1 MKVHF
6 YALMAMSLITT
17 QINADEPAMDSAKNV
32 DEVVVTSS
40 ILNPSRILNP
50 LYVIDGDE
58 IEDNATTSLGE
69 AVDGYLGVS
78 IADYGAAVGQP
89 IIRGMSGPRVKVLK
103 NGLVNRDVSGLGAD
117 HLNDIDL
124 NDLQQVEIIKGPS
137 SLLYANGTSGG
148 IINVVDNCI
157 APEDF
162 TTQEFIAGLET
173 QSVNDGD
180 SQFFNYKDNLNGFNV
195 NVGYKKSEFGNF
207 DIPND
212 AIMHDEDHEGHDEH
226 EGEEEL
232 SYLENSDL
240 EIESTKFGI
249 SRAGEWG
256 YVGISVDNHES
267 MYGIPYH
274 GEHSDEEGHDDHDE
288 HEGEDDHDEHEGE
301 DDHDEHEGEDDHD
314 EHEGERIFST
324 TDQESFTIKG
334 LYNVNGSLINSVT
347 YNYRDTDYSLIEA
360 HAEEEGHD
368 EHEGEEHEDEEHEE
382 HAPTVFSN
390 DATEYGAIFDLSNDN
405 FIQKISL
412 NFVDEDSSIV
422 GEEAFMN
429 PANNEEFT
437 IGYFV
442 SADLDMFYLDA
453 GFRLDQ
459 IDRTGSVTDE
469 DHGDI
474 DNYSIDDTTN
484 SFALSLGRDLSDT
497 LDVNFGFASVERLP
511 SVIELFMNGPHMA
524 TGRLETGNPNLQSET
539 SNNFDITFNYE
550 SGDFFAYASFYVN
563 DVDNYITLQDE
574 LDGHDDHD
582 DDDHGDE
589 HGDDDH
595 DDDHGDEHGDD
606 DHDDHDEFANLIHAD
621 YVQEDAEFRGYEFEF
636 GRTFRLGSGDLRLS
650 FGRDDVN
657 AEFTDGH
664 NVPRINP
671 ARNIYSLSYVENDWV
686 FKLSLKDVEKQ
697 DDIGEGET
705 VTDSYQML
713 NTRLTKTFDISGAGD
728 LKVSIFGS
736 NLLDEAARNHSSFVK
751 KQVPLAGRNYG
762 AKFVYNF

>member
-207 DIPND
+207 DIPDD
-212 AIMHDEDHEGHDEH
+212 AVMHDEDHEGHDEH

-256 YVGISVDNHES
+256 YFGISVDNHES

-274 GEHSDEEGHDDHDE
+274 GEHSDEEGH
-288 HEGEDDHDEHEGE
+288 

-368 EHEGEEHEDEEHEE
+368 THEGDEHEE

-429 PANNEEFT
+429 PT
-437 IGYFV
+437 
-442 SADLDMFYLDA
+442 
-453 GFRLDQ
+453 
-459 IDRTGSVTDE
+459 
-469 DHGDI
+469 
-474 DNYSIDDTTN
+474 NY
-484 SFALSLGRDLSDT
+484 
-497 LDVNFGFASVERLP
+497 
-511 SVIELFMNGPHMA
+511 
-524 TGRLETGNPNLQSET
+524 
-539 SNNFDITFNYE
+539 
-550 SGDFFAYASFYVN
+550 
-563 DVDNYITLQDE
+563 
-574 LDGHDDHD
+574 
-582 DDDHGDE
+582 
-589 HGDDDH
+589 
-595 DDDHGDEHGDD
+595 
-606 DHDDHDEFANLIHAD
+606 
-621 YVQEDAEFRGYEFEF
+621 
-636 GRTFRLGSGDLRLS
+636 
-650 FGRDDVN
+650 
-657 AEFTDGH
+657 
-664 NVPRINP
+664 
-671 ARNIYSLSYVENDWV
+671 
-686 FKLSLKDVEKQ
+686 
-697 DDIGEGET
+697 
-705 VTDSYQML
+705 
-713 NTRLTKTFDISGAGD
+713 
-728 LKVSIFGS
+728 
-736 NLLDEAARNHSSFVK
+736 
-751 KQVPLAGRNYG
+751 
-762 AKFVYNF
+762 

>member
-1 MKVHF
+1 MKVYF

-17 QINADEPAMDSAKNV
+17 QINADESSPESAENV
-32 DEVVVTSS
+32 EEVEVTAS
-40 ILNPSRILNP
+40 ILNPSRIINP
-50 LYVIDGDE
+50 LYVIDGSE
-58 IEDNATTSLGE
+58 IEDDATTSLGE
-69 AVDGYLGVS
+69 AVDSYLGVS

-89 IIRGMSGPRVKVLK
+89 IIRGMSGPRVKILK
-103 NGLVNRDVSGLGAD
+103 NGMVNRDVSGLGVD

-124 NDLQQVEIIKGPS
+124 NDIEQIEIVKGPS
-137 SLLYANGTSGG
+137 SLLYANGTIGG

-157 APEDF
+157 AEGNYDK
-162 TTQEFIAGLET
+162 QEFIAGLET

-180 SQFFNYKDNLNGFNV
+180 VQHLNYKNNIAGFNV
-195 NVGYKKSEFGNF
+195 NFGYKKSEFGNF
-207 DIPND
+207 DVPD
-212 AIMHDEDHEGHDEH
+212 GAVMHDEDHEGHDEH
-226 EGEEEL
+226 EEEEEL
-232 SYLENSDL
+232 SYIENSDL

-249 SRAGEWG
+249 SRAGAWG
-256 YVGISVDNHES
+256 YFGVSVDNLES
-267 MYGIPYH
+267 VYGIPYH
-274 GEHSDEEGHDDHDE
+274 GEHADEHGDEHDDHDDD
-288 HEGEDDHDEHEGE
+288 HGDDHDDDHAD
-301 DDHDEHEGEDDHD
+301 DDHDDDDHGD

-324 TDQESFTIKG
+324 TDSESLTVKG
-334 LYNVNGSLINSVT
+334 LYNLNGNLVNSVT
-347 YNYRDTDYSLIEA
+347 YNYRDTDYTLTEA

-368 EHEGEEHEDEEHEE
+368 EHEEEGHEE

-437 IGYFV
+437 IGYFM
-442 SADLDMFYLDA
+442 SADLDNFYIDA
-453 GFRLDQ
+453 GFRIDQ

-474 DNYSIDDTTN
+474 DYYSIDDDTN
-484 SFALSLGRDLSDT
+484 SFALSLGRDLSDS
-497 LDVNFGFASVERLP
+497 LDVNFGFSSVERLP

-524 TGRLETGNPNLQSET
+524 TGRLETGNPNLNSET
-539 SNNFDITFNYE
+539 SNNFDITFNFDN
-550 SGDFFAYASFYVN
+550 GDFYAYASFYIN
-563 DVDNYITLQDE
+563 DVDNYITLMDE
-574 LDGHDDHD
+574 LDDHDDH

-595 DDDHGDEHGDD
+595 DDDHGDDHGDD
-606 DHDDHDEFANLIHAD
+606 DHDDHAEHANLIHAD

-636 GRTFRLGSGDLRLS
+636 GRTFSLGSGDLTLS

-657 AEFTDGH
+657 AEFSDGH

-671 ARNIYSLSYVENDWV
+671 SRNIYSLSYVENDWV

-697 DDIGEGET
+697 NDIGEGES

-713 NTRLTKTFDISGAGD
+713 NTRLTKTFNLSGPGE

-736 NLLDEAARNHSSFVK
+736 NLLDEVARNHSSFVK

-762 AKFVYNF
+762 AKFSYKF

>member
-17 QINADEPAMDSAKNV
+17 QINADEPAMDSAKNI

-301 DDHDEHEGEDDHD
+301 DDHDEHEGE
-314 EHEGERIFST
+314 RIFST

-368 EHEGEEHEDEEHEE
+368 EHEGEEHEE

-595 DDDHGDEHGDD
+595 DDGHGDEHGDD

>member
-1 MKVHF
+1 MKVYF
-6 YALMAMSLITT
+6 YALMAMSLTIT
-17 QINADEPAMDSAKNV
+17 QLNADESSDLNSSDA
-32 DEVVVTSS
+32 DEIVVTSS

-69 AVDGYLGVS
+69 AVDSYLGVS

-89 IIRGMSGPRVKVLK
+89 IIRGMSGPRVKILK
-103 NGLVNRDVSGLGAD
+103 NGMVNRDVSGLGAD

-124 NDLQQVEIIKGPS
+124 NDLQQVEIVKGPS

-180 SQFFNYKDNLNGFNV
+180 SQYFNFKDNLNGFNV

-207 DIPND
+207 DIPDD
-212 AIMHDEDHEGHDEH
+212 AVMHDEDHEGHDEH

-274 GEHSDEEGHDDHDE
+274 GEHSDEEGHDDHD
-288 HEGEDDHDEHEGE
+288 DDHGDEHA
-301 DDHDEHEGEDDHD
+301 DDDND

-334 LYNVNGSLINSVT
+334 LYNLNSNLINSVT
-347 YNYRDTDYSLIEA
+347 YNYRDTEYSLTEA

-368 EHEGEEHEDEEHEE
+368 EHEGEEHEE

-497 LDVNFGFASVERLP
+497 LDVNFGLASVERLP
-511 SVIELFMNGPHMA
+511 SVIELFMNGPHLA

-539 SNNFDITFNYE
+539 SNNIDITFNYE

-582 DDDHGDE
+582 DDHGDE

-595 DDDHGDEHGDD
+595 DDDHGDEHADD
-606 DHDDHDEFANLIHAD
+606 NHDDHGEFENLIHAD

-636 GRTFRLGSGDLRLS
+636 GRTFTLGSGDLRLS

-657 AEFTDGH
+657 AEFSDGH

-686 FKLSLKDVEKQ
+686 FKIDLKDVEKQ
-697 DDIGEGET
+697 NDIAEGET
-705 VTDSYQML
+705 MTDSYQML
-713 NTRLTKTFDISGAGD
+713 NTRLTKTFNISGAGE

-762 AKFVYNF
+762 AKFSYKF

>member
-1 MKVHF
+1 
-6 YALMAMSLITT
+6 
-17 QINADEPAMDSAKNV
+17 MDSAKNV

-301 DDHDEHEGEDDHD
+301 DDHDEHEGE
-314 EHEGERIFST
+314 RIFST

-368 EHEGEEHEDEEHEE
+368 EHEGEEHEE

-390 DATEYGAIFDLSNDN
+390 DATEYGAIFDFSNDN

-574 LDGHDDHD
+574 LDGHDDH

>member
-1 MKVHF
+1 MKVYF

-17 QINADEPAMDSAKNV
+17 QINADESSPESAENLE
-32 DEVVVTSS
+32 EVEVTAS
-40 ILNPSRILNP
+40 ILNPSRIINP
-50 LYVIDGDE
+50 LYVIDGSE
-58 IEDNATTSLGE
+58 IEDDATTSLGE
-69 AVDGYLGVS
+69 AVDSYLGVS

-89 IIRGMSGPRVKVLK
+89 IIRGMSGPRVKILK
-103 NGLVNRDVSGLGAD
+103 NGMVNRDVSGLGVD

-124 NDLQQVEIIKGPS
+124 NDIEQIEIVKGPS
-137 SLLYANGTSGG
+137 SLLYANGTIGG

-157 APEDF
+157 AEGNYDK
-162 TTQEFIAGLET
+162 QEFIAGLET

-180 SQFFNYKDNLNGFNV
+180 VQHLNYKNNIAGFNV
-195 NVGYKKSEFGNF
+195 NFGYKNSEFGNF
-207 DIPND
+207 DIPD
-212 AIMHDEDHEGHDEH
+212 GAVMHDEDHEGHDEH
-226 EGEEEL
+226 EEEEEL
-232 SYLENSDL
+232 SYIENSDL

-249 SRAGEWG
+249 SRAGAWG
-256 YVGISVDNHES
+256 YFGVSVDNLES
-267 MYGIPYH
+267 IYGIPYH
-274 GEHSDEEGHDDHDE
+274 GEHGDEHGDEHDDHDDD
-288 HEGEDDHDEHEGE
+288 HGDDHDDHDD
-301 DDHDEHEGEDDHD
+301 DDHGD

-324 TDQESFTIKG
+324 TDSESLTVKG
-334 LYNVNGSLINSVT
+334 LYNLNGNLVNSVT
-347 YNYRDTDYSLIEA
+347 YNYRDTDYTLTEA

-368 EHEGEEHEDEEHEE
+368 EHEEEGHEE

-437 IGYFV
+437 IGYFM
-442 SADLDMFYLDA
+442 SADLDNFYIDA
-453 GFRLDQ
+453 GFRIDQ

-474 DNYSIDDTTN
+474 DYYSIDDDTN
-484 SFALSLGRDLSDT
+484 SFALSLGRDLSDS
-497 LDVNFGFASVERLP
+497 LDVNFGFSSVERLP

-524 TGRLETGNPNLQSET
+524 TGRLETGNPNLNSET
-539 SNNFDITFNYE
+539 SNNFDITFNFDN
-550 SGDFFAYASFYVN
+550 GDFYAYASFYIN
-563 DVDNYITLQDE
+563 DVDNYITLMDE
-574 LDGHDDHD
+574 LDDHDDHD
-582 DDDHGDE
+582 DHHGDE

-595 DDDHGDEHGDD
+595 DDDHGDDHGDD
-606 DHDDHDEFANLIHAD
+606 DHDDHDDHANLIHAD

-636 GRTFRLGSGDLRLS
+636 GRTFSLGSGDLTLS

-657 AEFTDGH
+657 AEFSDGH

-671 ARNIYSLSYVENDWV
+671 SRNIYSLSYVENDWV

-697 DDIGEGET
+697 NDIGEGES

-713 NTRLTKTFDISGAGD
+713 NTRLTKTFNLSGPGE

-736 NLLDEAARNHSSFVK
+736 NLLDEVARNHSSFVK
-751 KQVPLAGRNYG
+751 NQVPLAGRNYG
-762 AKFVYNF
+762 AKFSYKF

>member
-6 YALMAMSLITT
+6 YALMAMSLMIT
-17 QINADEPAMDSAKNV
+17 QINANESSTDSDENV
-32 DEVVVTSS
+32 EEVEVTAS
-40 ILNPSRILNP
+40 ILNPSRIINP
-50 LYVIDGDE
+50 LYVIDGIE
-58 IEDNATTSLGE
+58 IEDDATTSLGE
-69 AVDGYLGVS
+69 AVDSYLGVS

-89 IIRGMSGPRVKVLK
+89 IIRGMSGPRVKILK
-103 NGLVNRDVSGLGAD
+103 NGMVNRDVSGLGVD

-124 NDLQQVEIIKGPS
+124 NDIQQIEIVKGPS
-137 SLLYANGTSGG
+137 SLLYANGTIGG

-157 APEDF
+157 IEENLDK
-162 TTQEFIAGLET
+162 QEFIAGLET

-180 SQFFNYKDNLNGFNV
+180 VQHLNYKNNIAGFNV
-195 NVGYKKSEFGNF
+195 NFGYKKSEFGNF
-207 DIPND
+207 DVPD
-212 AIMHDEDHEGHDEH
+212 GAVMHDEDHEGHDEH
-226 EGEEEL
+226 EEEEEL
-232 SYLENSDL
+232 SYIENSDL

-249 SRAGEWG
+249 SRAGDWG
-256 YVGISVDNHES
+256 YFGVSVDNLES
-267 MYGIPYH
+267 VYGIPYH
-274 GEHSDEEGHDDHDE
+274 GEHADEHGDEHDDHDDD
-288 HEGEDDHDEHEGE
+288 HGDDHDDHAD
-301 DDHDEHEGEDDHD
+301 DDHDDDDHGD

-324 TDQESFTIKG
+324 TDSESLTVKG
-334 LYNVNGSLINSVT
+334 LYNVNGNLVNSVT
-347 YNYRDTDYSLIEA
+347 YNYRDTDYTLTEA

-368 EHEGEEHEDEEHEE
+368 EHEEEEHEE

-437 IGYFV
+437 IGYFI
-442 SADLDMFYLDA
+442 SADLDNFYLDA
-453 GFRLDQ
+453 GFRIDQ

-474 DNYSIDDTTN
+474 DYYSIDDDTN
-484 SFALSLGRDLSDT
+484 SFALSLGRDLSDS
-497 LDVNFGFASVERLP
+497 LDVNFGFSSVERLP
-511 SVIELFMNGPHMA
+511 SVIELFMNGPHLA
-524 TGRLETGNPNLQSET
+524 TGRLETGNPNLNSET
-539 SNNFDITFNYE
+539 SNNFDITFNFDN
-550 SGDFFAYASFYVN
+550 GDFYAYASFYIN
-563 DVDNYITLQDE
+563 DVDNYITLMDE
-574 LDGHDDHD
+574 MDDHD
-582 DDDHGDE
+582 DDHDDDH

-595 DDDHGDEHGDD
+595 DDDHGNEHGDD
-606 DHDDHDEFANLIHAD
+606 DHDDHAEHANLIHAD

-636 GRTFRLGSGDLRLS
+636 GRTFSLGSGDLTLS

-657 AEFTDGH
+657 AEFSDGH

-671 ARNIYSLSYVENDWV
+671 SRNIYSLSYVENDWV

-697 DDIGEGET
+697 NDIGEGES

-713 NTRLTKTFDISGAGD
+713 NTRLTKTFNLSGPGE

-736 NLLDEAARNHSSFVK
+736 NLLDEVARNHSSFVK

-762 AKFVYNF
+762 AKFSYKF

>member
-1 MKVHF
+1 MKVYF
-6 YALMAMSLITT
+6 YALMAMSLTIT
-17 QINADEPAMDSAKNV
+17 QLNADESSDLNSSDA
-32 DEVVVTSS
+32 DEIVVTSS

-69 AVDGYLGVS
+69 AVDSYLGVS

-89 IIRGMSGPRVKVLK
+89 IIRGMSGPRVKILK
-103 NGLVNRDVSGLGAD
+103 NGMVNRDVSGLGAD

-124 NDLQQVEIIKGPS
+124 NDLQQVEIVKGPS

-180 SQFFNYKDNLNGFNV
+180 SQYFNFKDNLNGFNV

-207 DIPND
+207 DIPDD
-212 AIMHDEDHEGHDEH
+212 AVMHDEDHEGHDEH

-274 GEHSDEEGHDDHDE
+274 GEHSDEEGHDDHDDDHGDE
-288 HEGEDDHDEHEGE
+288 HGDDDHD
-301 DDHDEHEGEDDHD
+301 DDHGDEHADDDHD

-334 LYNVNGSLINSVT
+334 LYNLNSNLINSVT
-347 YNYRDTDYSLIEA
+347 YNYRDTEYSLTEA

-368 EHEGEEHEDEEHEE
+368 EHEGEEHEE

-497 LDVNFGFASVERLP
+497 LDVNFGLASVERLP
-511 SVIELFMNGPHMA
+511 SVIELFMNGPHLA

-539 SNNFDITFNYE
+539 SNNIDITFNYE

-582 DDDHGDE
+582 DDHGDE

-606 DHDDHDEFANLIHAD
+606 DHDDHGEFENLIHAD

-636 GRTFRLGSGDLRLS
+636 GRTFTLGSGDLRLS

-657 AEFTDGH
+657 AEFSDGH

-686 FKLSLKDVEKQ
+686 FKIDLKDVEKQ
-697 DDIGEGET
+697 NDIAEGET

-713 NTRLTKTFDISGAGD
+713 NTRLTKTFNISGAGE

-762 AKFVYNF
+762 AKFSYKF

>member
-1 MKVHF
+1 MKVYF
-6 YALMAMSLITT
+6 YVLMAMSLIIT
-17 QINADEPAMDSAKNV
+17 QINADESSDLDSSNA

-40 ILNPSRILNP
+40 ILNPSRVLNP

-69 AVDGYLGVS
+69 AIDSYLGVS

-103 NGLVNRDVSGLGAD
+103 NGMVNRDVSGLGAD

-157 APEDF
+157 AEEDF

-180 SQFFNYKDNLNGFNV
+180 SKYFNYKDNLNGFNV
-195 NVGYKKSEFGNF
+195 NVGYKKSKFGNF
-207 DIPND
+207 DIPD
-212 AIMHDEDHEGHDEH
+212 GAVMHDDDHDEH

-232 SYLENSDL
+232 SYLANSDL

-249 SRAGEWG
+249 SRAGKWG
-256 YVGISVDNHES
+256 YVGISIDNHKS

-274 GEHSDEEGHDDHDE
+274 GDEHGDEHGDDDHGDDE
-288 HEGEDDHDEHEGE
+288 HGD
-301 DDHDEHEGEDDHD
+301 D

-334 LYNVNGSLINSVT
+334 LYNVKGNLINSVT
-347 YNYRDTDYSLIEA
+347 YNYRDTEYSLIEA

-368 EHEGEEHEDEEHEE
+368 EHEDEEHEE
-382 HAPTVFSN
+382 HAPTLFSN
-390 DATEYGAIFDLSNDN
+390 DATEYGAIF
-405 FIQKISL
+405 
-412 NFVDEDSSIV
+412 DSSIV

-437 IGYFV
+437 IGYYV

-484 SFALSLGRDLSDT
+484 SFALTLGRDLSDT

-524 TGRLETGNPNLQSET
+524 TGRLETGNPNLKSET
-539 SNNFDITFNYE
+539 SNNLDITFNYE
-550 SGDFFAYASFYVN
+550 SGDFYAYASFYVN

-582 DDDHGDE
+582 DDHGDE

-595 DDDHGDEHGDD
+595 SDHD
-606 DHDDHDEFANLIHAD
+606 DHDDHDDHANLIHAD

-636 GRTFRLGSGDLRLS
+636 GRTFRLGSGDLKLS

-657 AEFTDGH
+657 AEFSDGH

-697 DDIGEGET
+697 NDIGEGET

-713 NTRLTKTFDISGAGD
+713 NTRLTKTFNLTGAGD